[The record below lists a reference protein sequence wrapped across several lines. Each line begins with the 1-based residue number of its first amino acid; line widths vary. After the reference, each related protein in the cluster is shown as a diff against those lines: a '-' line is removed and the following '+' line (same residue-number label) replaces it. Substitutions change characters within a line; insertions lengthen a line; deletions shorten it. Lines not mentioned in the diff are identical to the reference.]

1 MASPVHCIVVVSSR
15 HIIHLTLFPPTS
27 SNQTPNLL
35 AYIKAQKARASTG
48 CNLDDEVA
56 GWIDMP
62 GCSKAYYFERVGGD
76 NEECVYMMGQT
87 RSNGLLTFSGVK
99 SADGCAD
106 TCMNEPDVS
115 RLATLLGMNY
125 SCEDEICYW

>member
-1 MASPVHCIVVVSSR
+1 MKITLLSSTAIGLLQAANVFA
-15 HIIHLTLFPPTS
+15 HEID
-27 SNQTPNLL
+27 TPNLL

-76 NEECVYMMGQT
+76 DEECVYMMGQT